1 MMRGAFGGFVILGL
15 MALGEQ
21 AMNKHRL
28 KQEIELKNF
37 VREYQIQRELRQL
50 KESYPGERWLIA
62 DRFGKL
68 DVLSNDQLETMRR
81 DIEVLMKSQGMA

>member
-50 KESYPGERWLIA
+50 KESYPGNWGLIET
-62 DRFGKL
+62 DSENSMFCLTINWKL
-68 DVLSNDQLETMRR
+68 
-81 DIEVLMKSQGMA
+81 